1 MVDTG
6 SMSFSVDVS
15 FLNLRETQ
23 LKGTVWVLVASI
35 TIMMIILIDSSLQGL
50 VAMGSSRDL

>member
-1 MVDTG
+1 MVNTG

-23 LKGTVWVLVASI
+23 LKGTVRVLVASI
-35 TIMMIILIDSSLQGL
+35 TIMMIIRIDSSLQGFL
-50 VAMGSSRDL
+50 VFGPRSC